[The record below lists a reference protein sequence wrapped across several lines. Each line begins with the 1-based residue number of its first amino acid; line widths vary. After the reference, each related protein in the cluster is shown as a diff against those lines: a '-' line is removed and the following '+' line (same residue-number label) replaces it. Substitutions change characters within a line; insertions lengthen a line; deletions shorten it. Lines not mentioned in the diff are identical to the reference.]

1 MEIGDHR
8 QTASWGNSRDAK
20 AYRHQQSDMIEAGD
34 FKGAQQMDID
44 DIQSKFGDKYDDAIQ
59 EMRDYTDTLDQ

>member
-1 MEIGDHR
+1 
-8 QTASWGNSRDAK
+8 
-20 AYRHQQSDMIEAGD
+20 MIEAGD